1 MPKVTAKELADMTG
15 WETKNLSVYV
25 TRKKLV
31 KDKNGLFDV
40 DEPKNALFIA
50 QNKAEGTKKP
60 EKTPPKGKKE
70 AAIRDLDDE
79 VKKVKAIT
87 MQLEVN
93 KLVMQEQSIRRNQ
106 IEIEKKEGQ
115 LIPTELIK
123 ALFLTHSKSITMT
136 FKEGME
142 KIVDLFTIKY
152 KLSQADAANMRKT
165 MVEAINKGVDNAVSN
180 TRGSLKKIITD
191 YSEKRG
197 VGDHD

>member
-70 AAIRDLDDE
+70 ASARDLDEE
-79 VKKVKAIT
+79 VKKVEAIT
-87 MQLEVN
+87 MQLEAN

-152 KLSQADAANMRKT
+152 KLSQADAASMRKT

-180 TRGSLKKIITD
+180 TRGSLKKIITE